1 MSLYGRYFK
10 PSEKTTVRRVLDRT
24 DVMSAVECRAY
35 IMSEWN
41 AMKELYKKE
50 NSKGVLVYDKEAY
63 KRFEQ
68 EHQPYIEYIDAI
80 IDRQGKSTEG
90 DIQCQR
96 DLRCIRDIIAS
107 DLLDAYSPDSY
118 GSTKYDDI
126 KVVDILLD
134 DTSRNITMWPSMR
147 WASTWNPKTKEYQK
161 LYDKYVE
168 LHWTLDKDADDYD
181 ESVSIEKFE
190 RANLTK

>member
-1 MSLYGRYFK
+1 MSLYGMYFK

-24 DVMSAVECRAY
+24 DVMTAIECRAY

-41 AMKELYKKE
+41 AMKELYRKQGK
-50 NSKGVLVYDKEAY
+50 SGLVYDKEAN

-68 EHQPYIEYIDAI
+68 EHKPYIDYIDSVI
-80 IDRQGKSTEG
+80 ERQGKSTEG
-90 DIQCQR
+90 DIQADK
-96 DLRCIRDIIAS
+96 DLQCIRDIIAS

-118 GSTKYDDI
+118 GASKYDDM

-147 WASTWNPKTKEYQK
+147 WASQWNPRTKEYQR

-168 LHWTLDKDADDYD
+168 LHWTLDKDADHYD
-181 ESVSIEKFE
+181 PTMSVEKFE